1 MLEDKTILLIFSI
14 KGSFQNNIL
23 TIPLQ
28 TEIKH
33 QGKISQNIINYI
45 KLRRLQI
52 PLRMICNNF
61 FYKTLSISFV

>member
-1 MLEDKTILLIFSI
+1 MLGGGKPLLTFSN

-23 TIPLQ
+23 SIPLQ

-52 PLRMICNNF
+52 PLRMVCNE
-61 FYKTLSISFV
+61 ISSVSL